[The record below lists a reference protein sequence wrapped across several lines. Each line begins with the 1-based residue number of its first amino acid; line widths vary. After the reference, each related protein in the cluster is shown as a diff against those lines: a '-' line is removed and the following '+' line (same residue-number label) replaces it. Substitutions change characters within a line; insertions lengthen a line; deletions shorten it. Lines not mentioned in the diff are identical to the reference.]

1 MKLLITGINGFIGK
15 NVFTYFSEN
24 KDIDLL
30 TYSHNQT
37 DEVLASLLLSCD
49 FIIHLAGVNRP
60 ESTEEFKTGNVD
72 LTTKLCGIL
81 SENKLSIPVI
91 FASSTQALQNNVYG
105 ESKQAAEYA
114 LLDYS
119 AKQSAPIFIFRLP
132 NVFGKWAKP
141 NYNSAVATFCHN
153 IVNDLPIQ
161 INDGSASV
169 TLTYIDDVILQ
180 FEAIVQGDYSAM
192 PFVPVKNQYKIT
204 VSELADKINSFKSER
219 ANLMIS
225 KVGTGL
231 DRALYAT
238 YISYLKPDQFSYKLT
253 KHTDNRGSFVEMLK
267 TTNSG
272 QFSFFTAY
280 PGITRGG
287 HYHHTKTE
295 KFLVV
300 HGKALFKFRNVITN
314 EYFELETNS
323 ETPEVVDTI
332 PGWIHDITNCGA
344 EIMIVM
350 LWANE
355 VFNPL
360 YPDTYNR
367 SLKNE

>member
-1 MKLLITGINGFIGK
+1 MKVLITGRNGFIGK
-15 NVFTYFSEN
+15 NVFTYFFEN
-24 KDIDLL
+24 SDIELL
-30 TYSHNQT
+30 TYSHTQS
-37 DEVLASLLLSCD
+37 DEELTSLLFSCD
-49 FIIHLAGVNRP
+49 FLIHLAGVNRP
-60 ESTEEFKTGNVD
+60 QSQEEFKTGNVD
-72 LTTKLCGIL
+72 LTTKICRTLL
-81 SENKLSIPVI
+81 DNNLRIPII
-91 FASSTQALQNNVYG
+91 FASSTQALLDNVYG
-105 ESKQAAEYA
+105 ESKQAAERA

-119 AKQSAPIFIFRLP
+119 AKQSASVFIFRLP

-141 NYNSAVATFCHN
+141 NYNSVVATFCHN
-153 IVNDLPIQ
+153 IANDLPIQ
-161 INDGSASV
+161 INDHSASV
-169 TLTYIDDVILQ
+169 MLTYIDDVILQ
-180 FEAIVQGDYSAM
+180 FKTIVSGDHSEA
-192 PFVPVKNQYKIT
+192 PFVPVKTQYNIS
-204 VSELADKINSFKSER
+204 VSELAEKIKSFRIER
-219 ANLMIS
+219 TNMMIS

-253 KHTDNRGSFVEMLK
+253 KHSDNRGSFVEMLK

-300 HGKALFKFRNVITN
+300 NGKALFKFRNVITD

-332 PGWIHDITNCGA
+332 PGWIHDITNCGD

-367 SLKNE
+367 SLGNE